1 MVNFENLSFMQSHVL
16 CDKIL
21 LDRLGLA
28 KKTARVGLVLDE
40 KCFLNELFESLIS
53 VCSTINIV

>member
-1 MVNFENLSFMQSHVL
+1 MVNFENLSFMQSHVF

-28 KKTARVGLVLDE
+28 KKTARVGLILDG

-53 VCSTINIV
+53 VCSTVNIA